1 MAEFD
6 ERRELAMTRLSTLF
20 LAMVLVPAIVLVAGP
35 SSTGPGTPAR
45 GQGLVERIAAVVNDE
60 VITSSAVLGR
70 LRLALFAAGVN
81 ATQENQQRLLPQ
93 VLRTLIDENLR
104 MQEAER
110 LNVDVPEE
118 EVDQAIAS
126 IARENNMSP
135 AQFTGLLER
144 NNVPVSTLRR
154 QVETSL
160 AWRRLIQRQLLPDI
174 TIGEAEV
181 DEVMARIE
189 ENRGLPEYLLAEIFL
204 AVDDP
209 AREADVRAFA
219 EELAR
224 DIRRGASFSAV
235 AQQFSQGAGAASGG
249 DMGWVL
255 DGQLAPELEA
265 VVEALSPGQMSDP
278 VRTVSGYHILL
289 LRDQRRANVPD
300 IMDDVIDMARLG
312 IPFPANATRADMA
325 RIAARLEEVS
335 ATVSTCAE
343 LEERARAMDAPPTDA
358 GSGRLRDLPPQLAQ
372 LLRDQPIEQ
381 PTEPVRMSD
390 GMAVFMVCDRQTGST
405 ASREEIADQ
414 IRMERLDMLQRRLLR
429 DLRTAAFIDVRL

>member
-1 MAEFD
+1 MK
-6 ERRELAMTRLSTLF
+6 RLSTLF
-20 LAMVLVPAIVLVAGP
+20 LAMILVPALVTLPGPVPGDAGA
-35 SSTGPGTPAR
+35 PAR
-45 GQGLVERIAAVVNDE
+45 GQELVERIAAVVNDE
-60 VITSSAVLGR
+60 VITSSAVLAR
-70 LRLALFAAGVN
+70 LRLALFAAGLN
-81 ATQENQQRLLPQ
+81 LTQENQQRLLPQ
-93 VLRTLIDENLR
+93 VLRTLIDERLR

-110 LNVDVPEE
+110 LNVAVPEH
-118 EVDQAIAS
+118 EVDQALAS
-126 IARENNMSP
+126 IASDNGMSP
-135 AQFTGLLER
+135 GQFTDLLQR

-174 TIGEAEV
+174 TIGDAEV

-189 ENRGLPEYLLAEIFL
+189 QNRGLPEYLLAEIFL

-209 AREADVRAFA
+209 AREAEVRDFA
-219 EELAR
+219 GDLAR

-235 AQQFSQGAGAASGG
+235 AQQFSQGAGAANGG

-255 DGQLAPELEA
+255 DGQLAPELQEA
-265 VVEALSPGQMSDP
+265 VEALAPGQMSDP
-278 VRTVSGYHILL
+278 IRTVSGYHILL

-300 IMDDVIDMARLG
+300 AMDDVIAMARLG
-312 IPFPANATRADMA
+312 IPFPQNATRADA
-325 RIAARLEEVS
+325 TRIASRLEEVS
-335 ATVSTCAE
+335 ATVGNCAE
-343 LEERARAMDAPPTDA
+343 LEERAQAIGAPPTDA

-372 LLRDQPIEQ
+372 LLRDQPVNQ
-381 PTEPVRMSD
+381 PTGPVQMSD